1 MGLTFRKSIRV
12 GRFLRLNLSGSG
24 VGASA
29 GTRGAR
35 IGVNAKGRG
44 YVDAGGGGLRY
55 RSTLGGK
62 RQSAPVETTTPPRSP
77 WPLLLAVGVVLL
89 AAFLAYCG

>member
-1 MGLTFRKSIRV
+1 VGLTFRKSIRV

-29 GTRGAR
+29 GMRGAR

-44 YVDAGGGGLRY
+44 YVDAGHGGLRY
-55 RSTLGGK
+55 RSTLGAK
-62 RQSAPVETTTPPRSP
+62 RQSAAVEPTKARSS
-77 WPLLLAVGVVLL
+77 WPLVLALAVVLFGAL
-89 AAFLAYCG
+89 GAYHC

>member
-29 GTRGAR
+29 GARGAR
-35 IGVNAKGRG
+35 VGVSARGRA

-55 RSTLGGK
+55 RATLGAK
-62 RQSAPVETTTPPRSP
+62 RHSAAVESTRASSRHS
-77 WPLLLAVGVVLL
+77 LLVLALL
-89 AAFLAYCG
+89 VFLAFQR

>member
-1 MGLTFRKSIRV
+1 MGLTFRKSVRV

-24 VGASA
+24 VGVST
-29 GTRGAR
+29 GVRGAR
-35 IGVNAKGRG
+35 IGVSARGRG

-62 RQSAPVETTTPPRSP
+62 RERAAVEGAKAPRSS
-77 WPLLLAVGVVLL
+77 WPLVLALVVVLI
-89 AAFLAYCG
+89 AAIHSC